1 MRGAEHMVKA
11 AWSGGLG
18 GKGDVVRRVYL
29 IAIPKLPTPML
40 PEV

>member
-1 MRGAEHMVKA
+1 MRGAEHMVRQL
-11 AWSGGLG
+11 GLEG
-18 GKGDVVRRVYL
+18 WEGKGDVVRRVYL